1 MKKLMFLLIVSILTF
16 PQLIVGQDVM
26 KFSLE
31 EAQVYAIEN
40 NYDIQNAITE
50 IEIAQKK
57 VKETTAIGLP
67 QINAGASYNDF
78 IDIPTQLIPG
88 EFFGEE
94 PGSFI
99 PVQFGT
105 KYNMSLS
112 AEASQLIFSGEYIVG
127 LQASKT
133 FVKTSQRQQEKILID
148 LEQKVAESYYLV
160 LIAAR
165 NKIIIDSTLITLKE
179 IQNANIGLYENG
191 FIEETDVDQV
201 DLLLSDLEATLLDI
215 TNNLQVSKNLLKFQ
229 MGLQL
234 ENKIELTDKLD
245 DLMAKLDQD
254 VLFAANFDYTKN
266 IDYKILEN
274 QKELAFLNLK
284 RNKSL
289 YLPSLYAF
297 FSASKTAQRDSW
309 NFLQSDGDWKI
320 LEEDQGW
327 YNTTL
332 WGIQLDLPI
341 WSSGSRSAKVQQ
353 AKLQIDQIEVAEQQV
368 KTGLE
373 IEFSTRQNSFLNAW
387 KVYQNKKKGLDISWK
402 IYQKTRE
409 KQLEGIS
416 SSIELQQNYNQY
428 LTSESTYVMSMLDL
442 LQAKLNLER
451 LLTETN

>member
-1 MKKLMFLLIVSILTF
+1 MKKLWILLMALMLSMPHI
-16 PQLIVGQDVM
+16 IVGQEVM
-26 KFSLE
+26 TFSLE
-31 EAQVYAIEN
+31 EAQAYAVEN
-40 NYDIQNAITE
+40 NYDIQNATTE
-50 IEIAQKK
+50 IEIALKK

-88 EFFGEE
+88 DFVGQ
-94 PGSFI
+94 PAGTFI
-99 PVQFGT
+99 PVKFGT
-105 KYNMSLS
+105 KYNMSFN

-165 NKIIIDSTLITLKE
+165 NKVIIDSTLVTLKE

-201 DLLLSDLEATLLDI
+201 SLLIYDLEATLLDI

-234 ENKIELTDKLD
+234 DNKIELTDKLV
-245 DLMAKLDQD
+245 DLMSLIDQE
-254 VLFAANFDYTKN
+254 VLFASNFDYNKN

-274 QKELAFLNLK
+274 QQELAFLNLK

-297 FSASKTAQRDSW
+297 FSFSKTAQRDSW
-309 NFLQSDGDWKI
+309 NFMQSDGDWRI
-320 LEEDQGW
+320 LEQDQGW

-332 WGIQLDLPI
+332 WGIQLDIPI

-353 AKLQIDQIEVAEQQV
+353 AKLQIDQLEVVGKQV

-387 KVYQNKKKGLDISWK
+387 KVYQNKKTGLDLSWK
-402 IYQKTRE
+402 IYQKTKE
-409 KQLEGIS
+409 KQLEGVS

-428 LTSESTYVMSMLDL
+428 LTSESTYVMSMLAL
-442 LQAKLNLER
+442 LQSKLNLER
-451 LLTETN
+451 MLTETD

>member
-1 MKKLMFLLIVSILTF
+1 MKKLLISLIVASLAI
-16 PQLIVGQDVM
+16 PQLTVGQEVM
-26 KFSLE
+26 SFSLE
-31 EAQVYAIEN
+31 EAQAFAIEN
-40 NYDIQNAITE
+40 NYDIQNATTE
-50 IEIAQKK
+50 IEIARKV

-88 EFFGEE
+88 EFFGGE

-105 KYNMSLS
+105 KYNMSLN
-112 AEASQLIFSGEYIVG
+112 AQASQLIFSGEYIVG

-133 FVKTSQRQQEKILID
+133 FVKTSQRQQEKVLID

-165 NKIIIDSTLITLKE
+165 NKVIIDSTLITLKE
-179 IQNANIGLYENG
+179 IQNTNTALYENG

-201 DLLLSDLEATLLDI
+201 SLLISDLEATLLNI
-215 TNNLQVSKNLLKFQ
+215 INNLQVSKNLLKFQ

-234 ENKIELTDKLD
+234 ENQIELTDNLD
-245 DLMAKLDQD
+245 DLMALIDQG
-254 VLFAANFDYTKN
+254 VLFAATFDYSRN
-266 IDYKILEN
+266 IDYRIVEN
-274 QKELAFLNLK
+274 QQELAFLNLK

-297 FSASKTAQRDSW
+297 FSFSKTAQRNSW
-309 NFLQSDGDWKI
+309 NFMESDGDWRL

-332 WGIQLDLPI
+332 WGVELAIPI

-353 AKLQIDQIEVAEQQV
+353 AKLQIEQLDVVEKQV

-373 IEFSTRQNSFLNAW
+373 IEFSTCQNSFLNAW
-387 KVYQNKKKGLDISWK
+387 KVYQNKKSGLDLSWK
-402 IYQKTRE
+402 IYLKTKE
-409 KQLEGIS
+409 KQLEGLS

>member
-1 MKKLMFLLIVSILTF
+1 MKRILFITTIVLLFVSIAGY
-16 PQLIVGQDVM
+16 GQEVM
-26 KFSLE
+26 QFSLE
-31 EAQVYAIEN
+31 EAQAYAVEN
-40 NYDIQNAITE
+40 NYDIQNATTE
-50 IEIAQKK
+50 IEIARKK

-88 EFFGEE
+88 EFFGGE

-105 KYNMSLS
+105 KYNMSLN
-112 AEASQLIFSGEYIVG
+112 AQANQLLFSGEYIVG

-133 FVKTSQRQQEKILID
+133 FVKTSQRQQEKVLID

-160 LIAAR
+160 LIAGR
-165 NKIIIDSTLITLKE
+165 NKVIIDSTLVTLKE
-179 IQNANIGLYENG
+179 IQQANQGLYENG

-201 DLLLSDLEATLLDI
+201 ELLITDLEATLLDI
-215 TNNLQVSKNLLKFQ
+215 INNYQVSKNLLKFQ

-245 DLMAKLDQD
+245 DLMTRLDQE

-274 QKELAFLNLK
+274 QQDLAFLNLK

-297 FSASKTAQRDSW
+297 FSFSKTAQRNSW
-309 NFLQSDGDWKI
+309 NFMQSDGDWRL

-332 WGIQLDLPI
+332 WGIQLDIPI

-353 AKLQIDQIEVAEQQV
+353 AKLQIDQLEVVGKQV

-387 KVYQNKKKGLDISWK
+387 KVYQNKKNGLDLSWK
-402 IYQKTRE
+402 IYQKTKE
-409 KQLEGIS
+409 KQLEGVS

-428 LTSESTYVMSMLDL
+428 LNSEGDYVLSMLDL

>member
-1 MKKLMFLLIVSILTF
+1 MKRILILTTVLLLF
-16 PQLIVGQDVM
+16 ISIVGYGQEIM

-31 EAQVYAIEN
+31 EAQAYAVEN
-40 NYDIQNAITE
+40 NYDILNATTE
-50 IEIAQKK
+50 VEIARKK

-88 EFFGEE
+88 EFFGGE

-105 KYNMSLS
+105 KYNMALN

-133 FVKTSQRQQEKILID
+133 FVKTSQHQQEKVLID

-165 NKIIIDSTLITLKE
+165 NKVIVDSILVTLKE
-179 IQNANIGLYENG
+179 IQEANYELYDNG

-201 DLLLSDLEATLLDI
+201 SLLISDLEASLLDI

-234 ENKIELTDKLD
+234 ENKIELTDILD
-245 DLMAKLDQD
+245 DLMARIDED
-254 VLFAANFDYTKN
+254 VLFAARFDYTKN

-274 QKELAFLNLK
+274 QQELAFLNLK

-289 YLPSLYAF
+289 YLPSLYGF
-297 FSASKTAQRDSW
+297 FSFSKTAQRDSW
-309 NFLQSDGDWKI
+309 NFMQNDGDWRI
-320 LEEDQGW
+320 LEQDQGW

-332 WGIQLDLPI
+332 WGIQLDIPI

-353 AKLQIDQIEVAEQQV
+353 AKLQVDQLEVVGQQV

-387 KVYQNKKKGLDISWK
+387 KVYQNKKTGLDLSWK
-402 IYQKTRE
+402 IYQKTQE
-409 KQLEGIS
+409 KQLEGVS

-451 LLTETN
+451 LLTETD

>member
-1 MKKLMFLLIVSILTF
+1 MNRLWILLMALVFIMPNISM
-16 PQLIVGQDVM
+16 GQEVM
-26 KFSLE
+26 NFSLE
-31 EAQVYAIEN
+31 EAQAYAVEN
-40 NYDIQNAITE
+40 NYDIQNATTE
-50 IEIAQKK
+50 IEIARKK

-88 EFFGEE
+88 EFFGGE

-105 KYNMSLS
+105 KYNMSMN

-133 FVKTSQRQQEKILID
+133 FVKTSQRQQEKVLID

-165 NKIIIDSTLITLKE
+165 NKVIIDSTLVTLKE
-179 IQNANIGLYENG
+179 IQNANIELYENG

-201 DLLLSDLEATLLDI
+201 TLLLNDLDATLLDI

-234 ENKIELTDKLD
+234 ENQIELTDKLD
-245 DLMAKLDQD
+245 NLMDKLDQD
-254 VLFAANFDYTKN
+254 VLFAASFDYTKN

-274 QKELAFLNLK
+274 QQELALLNLK

-289 YLPSLYAF
+289 YLPSLYGF
-297 FSASKTAQRDSW
+297 FSFSKTAQRDSW
-309 NFLQSDGDWKI
+309 NFMQNDGDWRL
-320 LEEDQGW
+320 LEQDQGW

-332 WGIQLDLPI
+332 WGIQLDIPI

-353 AKLQIDQIEVAEQQV
+353 AKLQIDQLEVVGKQV

-387 KVYQNKKKGLDISWK
+387 KVYHNKKTGLDLSWK
-402 IYQKTRE
+402 IYQKTKE
-409 KQLEGIS
+409 KQLEGVS

-428 LTSESTYVMSMLDL
+428 LASESTYVMAMLDL
-442 LQAKLNLER
+442 LQSKLNLER
-451 LLTETN
+451 MLTETN